1 MTDKIRKM
9 GELGAH
15 EIMHVD
21 SPPTRPDQKVLIGR
35 DRPDAIG
42 EPVDELLL
50 SVRDRGL
57 AGNDLDKSKEVL
69 AAMIHLTQQEANL
82 FLGTLAL
89 GNILYHGD
97 KMIDRPVVPTH
108 SGAGDVD
115 PDRRAVLADVA
126 IFHLVA
132 VVLSAAEAL
141 DLRQAELE
149 IVGMSDVLHRF
160 GDEFIG

>member
-1 MTDKIRKM
+1 
-9 GELGAH
+9 
-15 EIMHVD
+15 
-21 SPPTRPDQKVLIGR
+21 PTRPEQKVLIGR
-35 DRPDAIG
+35 NRADAIG

-82 FLGTLAL
+82 LLGTLAL

-108 SGAGDVD
+108 GGAGDVH
-115 PDRRAVLADVA
+115 PDRSAVLAHVA
-126 IFHLVA
+126 FFYLVCG
-132 VVLSAAEAL
+132 VLLAEKKFV
-141 DLRQAELE
+141 LRKAGLK
-149 IVGMSDVLHRF
+149 IVGMSDLLLRL
-160 GDEFIG
+160 GDEFIGLITDDAGESAVNPQPL